1 MLERRRILLTGT
13 DARKA
18 QLVLALVPAAAAMA
32 TADASAPSPRLLGQR
47 LLDQTHDDHDDRTA
61 NTASGYLSY
70 DRPDIKSAAGS
81 TCNRRNEQAEQL
93 TANAAANNAGD

>member
-1 MLERRRILLTGT
+1 MIMT
-13 DARKA
+13 
-18 QLVLALVPAAAAMA
+18 
-32 TADASAPSPRLLGQR
+32 
-47 LLDQTHDDHDDRTA
+47 DRTA